1 MTRARVCWLLALNV
15 GISVAAA
22 AGVTR
27 ILPPSVEAFATVD
40 VAELYRLKEAQVTAR
55 LLNPETT
62 DAGREAALREASGFG
77 EELSALIVGLPDD
90 CRCLILSRGA
100 LIASTQPVPDLT
112 ARLREQLGLKTE

>member
-1 MTRARVCWLLALNV
+1 MTRARVCWLLVLNV
-15 GISVAAA
+15 SISVAVA

-27 ILPPSVEAFATVD
+27 LLLPSGEAFATVD

-55 LLNPETT
+55 LLDPETT

-77 EELSALIVGLPDD
+77 EELIALIGRLPAE

-100 LIASTQPVPDLT
+100 LIASTQAVPDLT
-112 ARLREQLGLKTE
+112 ARLREQLGLETE